1 MSTKRL
7 KKPLR
12 AVIGEIMEPYRG
24 GPGSTKLSLIVDLFV
39 LSLIIVSCVLI
50 PVEIIY
56 PEHLRILEMVDFCI
70 TAIFLI
76 EYMLRWYSAKNR
88 IVYPFTGYAIIDLV
102 AILPSIILFAS
113 HLRVLRLIRGIRI
126 LRILRLLRLV
136 RILRFFRFGHLISH
150 AVLHARIN
158 LSSFAYRYRLGNLF
172 KLFVITCVIWI
183 IAANVLYYTETS
195 LVQLGL
201 TSYVTDAPPSG
212 PGFYSDYW
220 HSYWNI
226 IILLI
231 SGIEDKE
238 PFTVL
243 GRIEATI
250 VLIAGIV
257 IIGLLT
263 GEIVSVLVRRLQRM
277 GLVKEMPPRKG
288 LFEQHIVILGINRHL
303 DNIIR
308 HINDAVRGHHFILV
322 IHPDAETLPIMDSH
336 NYSRVFAL
344 AGDPSDKRTLDKA
357 SLGKAAR
364 IIILSPEDCVDKELK
379 DNQTLM
385 VTIAAAVRPRKE
397 DIPTVVEII
406 DDDNLNYANILH
418 DVEYINGKQCCE
430 RLTSQAVLNPG
441 VTEVYTTLLNF
452 SLETNEIYIIPV
464 PRELLGK
471 TFKEVQ
477 LHFLDLDDE
486 DIIPIGV
493 ERVSEDNPNTKPVF
507 YPGVAGHGDDPLT
520 LGQGDRLVV
529 IAYDRPACA
538 LIDENGK
545 WSPTYLAR
553 ASEKKA

>member
-1 MSTKRL
+1 M
-7 KKPLR
+7 
-12 AVIGEIMEPYRG
+12 GEIMEPYRG

-39 LSLIIVSCVLI
+39 LSLIIVSCALI
-50 PVEIIY
+50 PVEIFY
-56 PEHLRILEMVDFCI
+56 PEHHHFLEIVDLCI
-70 TAIFLI
+70 TMIFI
-76 EYMLRWYSAKNR
+76 VEYMLRWYSAKNR

-136 RILRFFRFGHLISH
+136 RLLRFFRFGYLISH

-158 LSSFAYRYRLGNLF
+158 LSSFAYRYRLGHMF
-172 KLFVITCVIWI
+172 KLFVITCVIWV
-183 IAANVLYYTETS
+183 IAANALYYTETS
-195 LVQLGL
+195 LVQLGI
-201 TSYVTDAPPSG
+201 TRYVKDTPPSD
-212 PGFYSDYW
+212 PGFDSDYW

-238 PFTVL
+238 PISVL

-263 GEIVSVLVRRLQRM
+263 GEIVSMLVRRLQRM

-288 LFEQHIVILGINRHL
+288 LFEQHIVILGLNRHL

-322 IHPDAETLPIMDSH
+322 IHPDAESLPIMDSL
-336 NYSRVFAL
+336 NYRRVFAL

-364 IIILSPEDCVDKELK
+364 IIILSSEDCVDKELK

-385 VTIAAAVRPRKE
+385 VTIAAAVRPRRG

-406 DDDNLNYANILH
+406 DDENLQYANILQ

-441 VTEVYTTLLNF
+441 ITEIYTTLLDF
-452 SLETNEIYIIPV
+452 SFETNEIYIIPV
-464 PRELLGK
+464 PTELLGK
-471 TFKEVQ
+471 TFKEVR
-477 LHFLDLDDE
+477 LHFFNLEDE
-486 DIIPIGV
+486 DITPIGV
-493 ERVSEDNPNTKPVF
+493 ERASGNSPNAKPVF
-507 YPGVAGHGDDPLT
+507 YPGIARRGNDDPLT
-520 LGQGDRLVV
+520 LDQGDRLVI
-529 IAYDRPACA
+529 IAYDRPTFA
-538 LIDENGK
+538 LIDEDGK

-553 ASEKKA
+553 ASERKA